1 MAVTVAILRI
11 LVECLRMSLQGT
23 PVEGW
28 VEYLVGEPESS
39 RGAVE
44 KSVGKRARRILGRSS
59 IAEESNLAE
68 IPANTFL
75 LL

>member
-11 LVECLRMSLQGT
+11 LVECLRMSLEGT

-28 VEYLVGEPESS
+28 VEYLVGEAESS

-44 KSVGKRARRILGRSS
+44 NPWAGEQILGRSTM
-59 IAEESNLAE
+59 EESNLAE